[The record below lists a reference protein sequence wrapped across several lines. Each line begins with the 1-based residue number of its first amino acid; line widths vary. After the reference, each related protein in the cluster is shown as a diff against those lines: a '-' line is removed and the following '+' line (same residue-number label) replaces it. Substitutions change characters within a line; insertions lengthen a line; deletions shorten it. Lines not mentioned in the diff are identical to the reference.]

1 MLMEEKCVLVADSSL
16 PAGVLANTAAILG
29 VTLGVRFP
37 QAVGP
42 DVADGSGALHP
53 GIITLPIP
61 VLKSNAAGLRALRS
75 RLGEPPFEGVFT
87 ADFSDVARRCRTYP
101 EYVTSA
107 AGTPEREF
115 TYLALLL
122 WGPKSRSTGSQGA
135 YPFCVEGK
143 ALRRFFYI
151 RNL

>member
-29 VTLGVRFP
+29 VTQGARFP

-42 DVADGSGALHP
+42 DVTDGSGALHP

-75 RLGEPPFEGVFT
+75 RLGEPPFEGVFA

-101 EYVTSA
+101 EYVSSA

-122 WGPKSRSTGSQGA
+122 WGPKEQINRLTGSL
-135 YPFCVEGK
+135 PL
-143 ALRRFFYI
+143 LR
-151 RNL
+151 